1 MTTERTINNSERS
14 IINVLG
20 EAAATGRFI
29 SIDFIKMDGTMR
41 SMVCK
46 VDKDALNRLDNNLIT
61 VFDVRS
67 GGYMSFSINCLLYIT
82 ADGDFMEAI

>member
-1 MTTERTINNSERS
+1 MTTERS
-14 IINVLG
+14 IINILG

-29 SIDFIKMDGTMR
+29 SVDFLKSDGTMR

-46 VDKDALNRLDNNLIT
+46 VDKMALARLDNNLIT

-67 GGYMSFSINCLLYIT
+67 GGYRSFNINSLLYIS
-82 ADGDFMEAI
+82 ADGDFVEAI